1 MSKRQFQ
8 QRFIAFVDI
17 LGFSDIVKRTTTE
30 EHLFTAVRDALQK
43 LRTQSRDLTQYR
55 RKKRSE
61 RRSDIR
67 MTAFS
72 DCYVLSESSS
82 LSAWRVLA
90 AVQKLGADFLTE
102 GILTRGAVVLGEAY
116 HEGQVLFGQGIVDAY
131 KSESEVA
138 KYPRILVNEE
148 VRKEVW
154 GYHTGSL
161 WNSELLKRDADGLWF
176 VNLLTP
182 SLSKWWLLANPEI
195 PQVRSHLGQVRK
207 ALIDAWKRAKG
218 NLAHESKVWWLI
230 HRFNRVAKKTGLD
243 EIRR

>member
-1 MSKRQFQ
+1 MGKSQFQ
-8 QRFIAFVDI
+8 QRFVAFVDI
-17 LGFSDIVKRTTTE
+17 LGFSDIVKRMAAE
-30 EHLFTAVRDALQK
+30 EHLFTTVRDALQK
-43 LRTQSRDLTQYR
+43 LSSQSRDLTQYR

-61 RRSDIR
+61 KRSDIR

-82 LSAWRVLA
+82 FSAWRVLA

-102 GILTRGAVVLGEAY
+102 GILTRGAVLLGEAY
-116 HEGQVLFGQGIVDAY
+116 HEGRVLFGQGVVDAY

-138 KYPRILVNEE
+138 KYPRILVSAE

-154 GYHTGSL
+154 GYHTGPT
-161 WNSELLKRDADGLWF
+161 WNRGLLKPDVDGLWF

-182 SLSKWWLLANPEI
+182 SLSKWWLLANPET
-195 PQVRSHLGQVRK
+195 PPVRSHLKQVRE

-218 NLAHESKVWWLI
+218 NPAHESKVWWLI
-230 HRFNRVAKKTGLD
+230 HRFNRVAEEAGLD
-243 EIRR
+243 EIKR